1 MDALSVKWIMIAII
15 LIAYF
20 LELFLE
26 LLNLKHFSPQ
36 IPEEFTDVYSQE
48 KYSKSQEYKKVLT
61 QFYLIKSSFSSLLII
76 LMLLL
81 NGFALIDNWAQNIS
95 NNLIIVSLIYF
106 AILTFG
112 LDLISL
118 PFQIYRTF
126 VIEEKFGF
134 NKTTIKTFI
143 TDKLKQWMLP
153 LIIGGLLLFVITY
166 IYYTIPKYFW
176 LLAWAVIG
184 IFQIFISLFYTD
196 IIVPLFNKLTPLE
209 TGELKDNI
217 HKYAKKNG
225 FYLKDIYIIDSS
237 RRSTKLNAYFSGL
250 GKKKKIVLYDTLIEK
265 LTNEEI
271 VAVLAHEV
279 GHYKYKHIL
288 KGIILSFI
296 ITGIYLYIFQILSS
310 SQVIVQAM
318 NVDNPNFHIALTAF
332 SILFSPIEFILGTI
346 SNILSRK
353 HEYQA
358 DEFATKTAN
367 SLAFISAL
375 KKLSVENLSN
385 LTPHPLYVFFEYSHP
400 PLLERIRKIKTNI
413 GSLNSQ
419 NT

>member
-143 TDKLKQWMLP
+143 TDKLKQWMLT
-153 LIIGGLLLFVITY
+153 LIIGD
-166 IYYTIPKYFW
+166 YYF
-176 LLAWAVIG
+176 
-184 IFQIFISLFYTD
+184 
-196 IIVPLFNKLTPLE
+196 
-209 TGELKDNI
+209 
-217 HKYAKKNG
+217 
-225 FYLKDIYIIDSS
+225 
-237 RRSTKLNAYFSGL
+237 
-250 GKKKKIVLYDTLIEK
+250 
-265 LTNEEI
+265 
-271 VAVLAHEV
+271 
-279 GHYKYKHIL
+279 
-288 KGIILSFI
+288 LS
-296 ITGIYLYIFQILSS
+296 
-310 SQVIVQAM
+310 
-318 NVDNPNFHIALTAF
+318 
-332 SILFSPIEFILGTI
+332 
-346 SNILSRK
+346 
-353 HEYQA
+353 
-358 DEFATKTAN
+358 
-367 SLAFISAL
+367 
-375 KKLSVENLSN
+375 
-385 LTPHPLYVFFEYSHP
+385 
-400 PLLERIRKIKTNI
+400 
-413 GSLNSQ
+413 
-419 NT
+419 